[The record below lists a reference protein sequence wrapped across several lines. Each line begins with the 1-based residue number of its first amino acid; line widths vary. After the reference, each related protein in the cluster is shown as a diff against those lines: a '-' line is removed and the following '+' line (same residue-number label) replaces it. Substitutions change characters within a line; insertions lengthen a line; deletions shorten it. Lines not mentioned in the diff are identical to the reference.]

1 MFLLFA
7 ANRSKRCKQGF
18 RHVNSGFSLWIH
30 FGAAGSAIVQ
40 VIVSSAWFCGKL
52 ILMFGLKSGDIFW
65 AHEAIL
71 GQCFLT
77 SHSLSVQGELLLTF
91 YRFPKLSLFFCWGG
105 GGGSSQISCGL
116 GELQLRQLRYGGL

>member
-40 VIVSSAWFCGKL
+40 VIVSSAWFCGKF

-77 SHSLSVQGELLLTF
+77 CPSLSVRGELLLIF
-91 YRFPKLSLFFCWGG
+91 YRFPKLAFLFLG
-105 GGGSSQISCGL
+105 GGGSSQILCGL
-116 GELQLRQLRYGGL
+116 GALQLRLLRYGGL